1 MEVDYQQI
9 LPVVREYKE
18 YSLEKQ
24 KILKDIND
32 YKKQFKARLDFINK
46 ENEKLEKLILE
57 FMERHKHPGI
67 QDQDT
72 TILRHDKKIK
82 QSVNDRVDEIGNICV
97 KYQIND
103 RVLSE
108 IKETIK
114 GKSLTSPSLKL
125 KYN

>member
-1 MEVDYQQI
+1 MEIEYQKI

-18 YSLEKQ
+18 YCVEKQ
-24 KILKDIND
+24 KILKEISD

-57 FMERHKHPGI
+57 FMEKHKHPGI
-67 QDQDT
+67 QDQNT

-108 IKETIK
+108 IRETLK
-114 GKSLTSPSLKL
+114 GKALTSPSLKL
-125 KYN
+125 KFN